1 MATTEAQPGS
11 SNISVSAK
19 PLPKCEQK
27 PPAPLQKSFAYHRF
41 RKVIHALCVAIF
53 VALPF
58 ANLMRFDIPRQRFY
72 FFGYELWI
80 SEFSIIF
87 FSLMFLMFLVAAM
100 AMFYG
105 RVYCGYLCPQMIFS
119 ETSIA
124 LEGKLTR
131 TVNKYVR
138 WTATRRKLLSR
149 FLFYAITTLA
159 SVILAFGFISYFVEP
174 RDLVHRLLAFDIR
187 TAGGVAGATTT
198 LFTLLDFLF
207 LRQRFCTTVCPYGYL
222 QGMLGDGDTLIVHYR
237 DENREC
243 IECKKCV
250 RVCHMGI
257 DIRTSPYQIE
267 CIHCGEC
274 IDACVDVL
282 GRLGK
287 QGLIHYVWGEHGE
300 KLGAGK
306 QTWYQKIGLRNAK
319 RVVVLLIIFFYAAG
333 LFTALSM
340 RRAVLVR
347 IAPDR
352 TTMYRLGNDGGVY
365 NRFRLQVANRGR
377 AQAIAQ
383 LSIEGLPGTHFV
395 GFENAAVV
403 AAGQTVQQQFEIEAP
418 RSATAALAP
427 GVNHF
432 RLIARV
438 GNENDVFEETFITP
452 SQDSQ

>member
-1 MATTEAQPGS
+1 MPTTEAKPGNA
-11 SNISVSAK
+11 NISASIK
-19 PLPKCEQK
+19 MLPKCERN
-27 PPAPLQKSFAYHRF
+27 PPLPPSQSFSFHRI
-41 RKVIHALCVAIF
+41 RKAIHAGCVVIF
-53 VALPF
+53 FALPF

-87 FSLMFLMFLVAAM
+87 FSLMFLMFLIAAM

-119 ETSIA
+119 EASIA
-124 LEGKLTR
+124 LESKLTR

-138 WTATRRKLLSR
+138 WNAPQRKLLAQL
-149 FLFYAITTLA
+149 LFYAIATIA
-159 SVILAFGFISYFVEP
+159 SVILAFAFISYFVEP
-174 RDLVHRLLAFDIR
+174 RDLLHRLLALDIK
-187 TAGGVAGATTT
+187 TTGGIAGASTT
-198 LFTLLDFLF
+198 LLTLLDFLF
-207 LRQRFCTTVCPYGYL
+207 VRQRFCTTVCPYGYL
-222 QGMLGDGDTLIVHYR
+222 QGMLGDSETLIVHYR
-237 DENREC
+237 DEDREC

-274 IDACVDVL
+274 VDACADVL
-282 GRLGK
+282 RRLGK

-300 KLGAGK
+300 KLGTAG
-306 QTWYQKIGLRNAK
+306 QTWYQKVGLRNAK
-319 RVVVLLIIFFYAAG
+319 RVVVLLIILCYGAG

-340 RRAVLVR
+340 RRSVLVR

-352 TTMYRLGNDGGVY
+352 TTMYRLAEDGTVY

-377 AQAIAQ
+377 EQAIAQ
-383 LSIEGLPGTHFV
+383 LSIDGLPGASFAS
-395 GFENAAVV
+395 FENAVVV
-403 AAGQTVQQQFEIEAP
+403 AAGQTVQQEFEIAASK
-418 RSATAALAP
+418 SANLQA

-432 RLIARV
+432 RLISRV
-438 GNENDVFEETFITP
+438 GNETDLFEETFITP
-452 SQDSQ
+452 TQDSR

>member
-1 MATTEAQPGS
+1 MPTTDAKPANP
-11 SNISVSAK
+11 NISVSTTLSRQCDRK
-19 PLPKCEQK
+19 PPLP
-27 PPAPLQKSFAYHRF
+27 PQKSFAYHRF
-41 RKVIHALCVAIF
+41 RKVIHVICVVIF
-53 VALPF
+53 FALPF
-58 ANLMRFDIPRQRFY
+58 ANLMRADIPHQRFY

-87 FSLMFLMFLVAAM
+87 FSLMFLMFIVAAM

-119 ETSIA
+119 EASIT
-124 LEGKLTR
+124 LESKLTR

-138 WTATRRKLLSR
+138 WSAGPRKFLSQ
-149 FLFYAITTLA
+149 FLFYAIAALV
-159 SVILAFGFISYFVEP
+159 SVILAFVFISYFVEP
-174 RDLVHRLLAFDIR
+174 RDLLHRLQAFDIK
-187 TAGGVAGATTT
+187 TAGGIAGAATT
-198 LFTLLDFLF
+198 LLTLLDFLF

-222 QGMLGDGDTLIVHYR
+222 QGMLGDNDTLIVQYR
-237 DENREC
+237 DEDREC

-282 GRLGK
+282 ARLGK
-287 QGLIHYVWGEHGE
+287 QGLIHYVWGEQGE
-300 KLGAGK
+300 KLGTGDNS
-306 QTWYQKIGLRNAK
+306 WYRKLGLRNAK
-319 RVVVLLIIFFYAAG
+319 RVVVLLIILCYATG
-333 LFTALSM
+333 LFTALAM

-352 TTMYRLGNDGGVY
+352 TTMYRVGKDGTIY
-365 NRFRLQVANRGR
+365 NRFRVQVANRGH

-383 LSIEGLPGTHFV
+383 FSIEGLPGTRFAD
-395 GFENAAVV
+395 FANAVV
-403 AAGQTVQQQFEIEAP
+403 VDPGQTMEREFDIAAP
-418 RSATAALAP
+418 PSASLAP

-432 RLIARV
+432 RLVSRV
-438 GNENDVFEETFITP
+438 GNETDSEEETFITP
-452 SQDSQ
+452 FTDSR

>member
-1 MATTEAQPGS
+1 MAIIDSKPGPP
-11 SNISVSAK
+11 NITVSTK
-19 PLPKCEQK
+19 PLPNCGHKATPGAAK
-27 PPAPLQKSFAYHRF
+27 TLSFHRF
-41 RKVIHALCVAIF
+41 RKVIHLICVAIF
-53 VALPF
+53 FALPF

-87 FSLMFLMFLVAAM
+87 FSLMFLMFIVAAM
-100 AMFYG
+100 AMLYG

-119 ETSIA
+119 EASIT
-124 LEGKLTR
+124 LESKLTR

-138 WTATRRKLLSR
+138 WNAARRKLLSR
-149 FLFYAITTLA
+149 SLFYLIAATT
-159 SVILAFGFISYFVEP
+159 SVVLAFVFISYFIEP
-174 RDLVHRLLAFDIR
+174 TDLLHRLMTFDIK
-187 TAGGVAGATTT
+187 TAGGIAGASTT
-198 LFTLLDFLF
+198 LLTLLDFLF

-237 DENREC
+237 DEDREC

-287 QGLIHYVWGEHGE
+287 QGLIHYVWGEQGE
-300 KLGAGK
+300 KLGTGD
-306 QTWYQKIGLRNAK
+306 QSWYQRIGLRNAK
-319 RVVVLLIIFFYAAG
+319 KVVVLLIILFYGAG

-347 IAPDR
+347 IAPVR
-352 TTMYRLGNDGGVY
+352 ATMYRLGSDATVY

-377 AQAIAQ
+377 DQAIAQ
-383 LSIEGLPGTHFV
+383 LSIEGLPGASFAK
-395 GFENAAVV
+395 FENAVIV
-403 AAGQTVQQQFEIEAP
+403 SAGQTVQTEFEIQAP
-418 RSATAALAP
+418 ASAKLAP
-427 GVNHF
+427 GVNYF
-432 RLIARV
+432 QLISRV
-438 GNENDVFEETFITP
+438 GTEKDVFEETFITP
-452 SQDSQ
+452 STESR

>member
-1 MATTEAQPGS
+1 MATTEAKPS
-11 SNISVSAK
+11 DPNVSVSTE
-19 PLPKCEQK
+19 PLPKCDRK
-27 PPAPLQKSFAYHRF
+27 PPTPPQKSLSFHRF
-41 RKVIHALCVAIF
+41 RKAIHLVCVVIF
-53 VALPF
+53 FALPF
-58 ANLMRFDIPRQRFY
+58 FNLMRADIPHQRFY
-72 FFGYELWI
+72 FLGYELWI

-87 FSLMFLMFLVAAM
+87 FSLMFLMFIVAAM
-100 AMFYG
+100 AMLYG

-119 ETSIA
+119 EASLA
-124 LEGKLTR
+124 LESKLTR

-138 WTATRRKLLSR
+138 WSARPRKLLSQ
-149 FLFYAITTLA
+149 FLFYSIAAAA
-159 SVILAFGFISYFVEP
+159 SVVLAFVFISYFVEP
-174 RDLVHRLLAFDIR
+174 RDLLHRLLALDIK
-187 TAGGVAGATTT
+187 TAGGIAGASTT
-198 LFTLLDFLF
+198 LLTLLDVLF

-250 RVCHMGI
+250 RICHMGI

-300 KLGAGK
+300 KLGTGDK
-306 QTWYQKIGLRNAK
+306 PWYQKLGLRNGK
-319 RVVVLLIIFFYAAG
+319 RVVVLLIILCYGAG

-340 RRAVLVR
+340 RRSVLVR

-352 TTMYRLGNDGGVY
+352 TTMYRLGKDGTVY
-365 NRFRLQVANRGR
+365 NRFRLQVANRGHE
-377 AQAIAQ
+377 QAIAQ
-383 LSIEGLPGTHFV
+383 FSIEGLPGTTFV
-395 GFENAAVV
+395 GFENAVV
-403 AAGQTVQQQFEIEAP
+403 VNAGQTLEQSVEIAAP
-418 RSATAALAP
+418 PSAAVPP

-432 RLIARV
+432 RVVSKVA
-438 GNENDVFEETFITP
+438 NERDAFEETFITP
-452 SQDSQ
+452 SADSR

>member
-1 MATTEAQPGS
+1 MPTTEANRGNP
-11 SNISVSAK
+11 NITISTR
-19 PLPKCEQK
+19 PLPKCDRK
-27 PPAPLQKSFAYHRF
+27 PPAPVQKPFAYHRF
-41 RKVIHALCVAIF
+41 RKIIHLGCFCIF
-53 VALPF
+53 LALPF
-58 ANLMRFDIPRQRFY
+58 LNLMRADIPHQRFY

-87 FSLMFLMFLVAAM
+87 FSLMFLMFIVAAM
-100 AMFYG
+100 AMLYG

-119 ETSIA
+119 EASIA
-124 LEGKLTR
+124 LESKITR

-138 WTATRRKLLSR
+138 WGGRARKLLSGT
-149 FLFYAITTLA
+149 LFYSVATLA
-159 SVILAFGFISYFVEP
+159 SIFLAFIFISYFVEP
-174 RDLVHRLLAFDIR
+174 RDLFHRLLSLDIR
-187 TAGGVAGATTT
+187 TAGGIAGATTT
-198 LFTLLDFLF
+198 LLTLLDFLF

-222 QGMLGDGDTLIVHYR
+222 QGMLGDGDTLIVQYR

-287 QGLIHYVWGEHGE
+287 EGLIHYVWGEHGE
-300 KLGAGK
+300 ELGTGGK
-306 QTWYQKIGLRNAK
+306 TWYQKLGLRNAK
-319 RVVVLLIIFFYAAG
+319 RVVVLLIILFYAAG

-347 IAPDR
+347 VEPDR
-352 TTMYRLGNDGGVY
+352 TTMYRVDKDGIVY
-365 NRFRLQVANRGR
+365 NRFRLQIANRSR
-377 AQAIAQ
+377 RQQTVVLAI
-383 LSIEGLPGTHFV
+383 EDLPGTRFV
-395 GFENAAVV
+395 AFENAVV
-403 AAGQTVQQQFEIEAP
+403 INSGQSLEREFEIAAP
-418 RSATAALAP
+418 ASAPLAP

-432 RLIARV
+432 QIASRV
-438 GNENDVFEETFITP
+438 GNERDSAEETFITP
-452 SQDSQ
+452 TKDSR

>member
-1 MATTEAQPGS
+1 MPTTEAKPGNPNITVS
-11 SNISVSAK
+11 SK
-19 PLPKCEQK
+19 PLPACDRK
-27 PPAPLQKSFAYHRF
+27 PPLPPSQSFSFHRF
-41 RKVIHALCVAIF
+41 RKVIHLICVAIF

-87 FSLMFLMFLVAAM
+87 FSLMFLMFIVAAM
-100 AMFYG
+100 AMLYG

-119 ETSIA
+119 EASIA
-124 LEGKLTR
+124 LESKLTR
-131 TVNKYVR
+131 TINKYVR
-138 WTATRRKLLSR
+138 WKATPRKLLSR
-149 FLFYAITTLA
+149 ALFYLIAAMA
-159 SVILAFGFISYFVEP
+159 SVVLAFAFISYFVEP
-174 RDLVHRLLAFDIR
+174 RDLIHRLLKFDIT
-187 TAGGVAGATTT
+187 TAAGIAGATTT
-198 LFTLLDFLF
+198 LLTLLDFLF

-237 DENREC
+237 DEDREC

-282 GRLGK
+282 SRLGK
-287 QGLIHYVWGEHGE
+287 RGLIHYVWGEQGE
-300 KLGAGK
+300 KLGTGDK
-306 QTWYQKIGLRNAK
+306 SWYQRIGVRNAK
-319 RVVVLLIIFFYAAG
+319 RVVVLLIIMFYGAG

-352 TTMYRLGNDGGVY
+352 TTMYRLGKDGTVY
-365 NRFRLQVANRGR
+365 NRFRLQVANRGSE
-377 AQAIAQ
+377 QAIAQ
-383 LSIEGLPGTHFV
+383 LSIEGLAGATFTN
-395 GFENAAVV
+395 FENAVV
-403 AAGQTVQQQFEIEAP
+403 VSGGQTVQTEFEIQTAS
-418 RSATAALAP
+418 SAGVAP

-432 RLIARV
+432 RLISRV
-438 GNENDVFEETFITP
+438 GNESDVFEETFITP
-452 SQDSQ
+452 STDSR

>member
-1 MATTEAQPGS
+1 MATTEAKSGNP
-11 SNISVSAK
+11 NISVSTK
-19 PLPKCEQK
+19 TLPKCDRN
-27 PPAPLQKSFAYHRF
+27 PPLAPSRSFSFHRI
-41 RKVIHALCVAIF
+41 RKAIHAACVVAF
-53 VALPF
+53 FALPF

-87 FSLMFLMFLVAAM
+87 FSLMFLMFLIAAM

-119 ETSIA
+119 EASIA
-124 LEGKLTR
+124 LESKLTR

-138 WTATRRKLLSR
+138 RNAAKRKLLSR
-149 FLFYAITTLA
+149 FLFYTIAA
-159 SVILAFGFISYFVEP
+159 VGSVILAFVFISYFVEP
-174 RDLVHRLLAFDIR
+174 RDLLHRLLAFDIK
-187 TAGGVAGATTT
+187 TAGGIAGAATT

-207 LRQRFCTTVCPYGYL
+207 VRQRFCTTVCPYGYL

-237 DENREC
+237 DEDREC

-287 QGLIHYVWGEHGE
+287 QGLIHYVWGEQGE
-300 KLGAGK
+300 KLGTGDEP
-306 QTWYQKIGLRNAK
+306 WYQKLGLRNAK
-319 RVVVLLIIFFYAAG
+319 RVVVLLIILCYGAA

-352 TTMYRLGNDGGVY
+352 TTMYRLGKDGTVY
-365 NRFRLQVANRGR
+365 NRFRLVMANRGHE
-377 AQAIAQ
+377 QAIAQ
-383 LSIEGLPGTHFV
+383 LSIDGLPGTTFAN
-395 GFENAAVV
+395 FENAVV
-403 AAGQTVQQQFEIEAP
+403 LAAGQTVQEEFEIQAP
-418 RSATAALAP
+418 PSTALAP

-432 RLIARV
+432 RLISKV
-438 GNENDVFEETFITP
+438 GNEKDVFEETFITP
-452 SQDSQ
+452 SPDSR

>member
-1 MATTEAQPGS
+1 MPTTDTKPG
-11 SNISVSAK
+11 NPNTSVSTKSLPACDRK
-19 PLPKCEQK
+19 PPLP
-27 PPAPLQKSFAYHRF
+27 PPSTSLHRL
-41 RKVIHALCVAIF
+41 RKLIHLVCVAIF
-53 VALPF
+53 FTLPF

-80 SEFSIIF
+80 SEFSVIF
-87 FSLMFLMFLVAAM
+87 FSLMFLMFIIAAM

-119 ETSIA
+119 EASIA
-124 LEGKLTR
+124 LESKLTR

-138 WTATRRKLLSR
+138 WSAARRRVLSWA
-149 FLFYAITTLA
+149 LFYLIAAAA
-159 SVILAFGFISYFVEP
+159 SVVLAFVFISYFVEP
-174 RDLVHRLLAFDIR
+174 RDLLHRLLRFDIK
-187 TAGGVAGATTT
+187 TTGGIAGASTT
-198 LFTLLDFLF
+198 LLTLLDFLF

-287 QGLIHYVWGEHGE
+287 QGLIHYVWGEQGE
-300 KLGAGK
+300 KLGE
-306 QTWYQKIGLRNAK
+306 TTDSWYRRLGLRNAK
-319 RVVVLLIIFFYAAG
+319 RVVVLLIILCYGAG

-352 TTMYRLGNDGGVY
+352 TTMYRLGKDGTVY

-377 AQAIAQ
+377 TQAIAQ
-383 LSIEGLPGTHFV
+383 LTIDGLSGASFSN
-395 GFENAAVV
+395 FENAVV
-403 AAGQTVQQQFEIEAP
+403 VSAGQTVQTEFEIQA
-418 RSATAALAP
+418 SAATQLVP

-432 RLIARV
+432 RLVSRV
-438 GNENDVFEETFITP
+438 GNETEVFEETFITP
-452 SQDSQ
+452 IKDSR

>member
-1 MATTEAQPGS
+1 MATTEAKPGNP
-11 SNISVSAK
+11 NILVSTK
-19 PLPKCEQK
+19 PLPKCDRN
-27 PPAPLQKSFAYHRF
+27 PPTPAPRSLSFHRV
-41 RKVIHALCVAIF
+41 RKGIHAVCVVIF
-53 VALPF
+53 FALPF

-87 FSLMFLMFLVAAM
+87 FSLMFLMFLIAAM

-119 ETSIA
+119 EASIA
-124 LEGKLTR
+124 LESKLTR

-138 WTATRRKLLSR
+138 WSVQRRKLLSQ
-149 FLFYAITTLA
+149 FLFYTIATAA
-159 SVILAFGFISYFVEP
+159 SVILAFAFISYFVEP
-174 RDLVHRLLAFDIR
+174 RDLLHRLLAFDIK
-187 TAGGVAGATTT
+187 TAGGIAGATTT

-207 LRQRFCTTVCPYGYL
+207 VRQRFCTTVCPYGYL

-237 DENREC
+237 DEDREC

-274 IDACVDVL
+274 IDACADVL

-287 QGLIHYVWGEHGE
+287 QTLIHYVWGEHGE
-300 KLGAGK
+300 KLGASDNS
-306 QTWYQKIGLRNAK
+306 WYQKLGLRNAK
-319 RVVVLLIIFFYAAG
+319 RVVVLLIILCYGAA

-352 TTMYRLGNDGGVY
+352 ITMYRLGKDGTVY
-365 NRFRLQVANRGR
+365 NRFRLQVANRGHE
-377 AQAIAQ
+377 QAIAQ
-383 LSIEGLPGTHFV
+383 LSIEGLPGTNFS
-395 GFENAAVV
+395 GFENAVIV
-403 AAGQTVQQQFEIEAP
+403 AAGQTVQQEFEIAAP
-418 RSATAALAP
+418 PSAPLAP

-432 RLIARV
+432 RLVSRV
-438 GNENDVFEETFITP
+438 GNEKDSVEQTFITP
-452 SQDSQ
+452 SKDPR

>member
-1 MATTEAQPGS
+1 MDITETKPGNP
-11 SNISVSAK
+11 NITVSTG
-19 PLPKCEQK
+19 PLPKCDRK
-27 PPAPLQKSFAYHRF
+27 PPLSPADSFSFHRF
-41 RKVIHALCVAIF
+41 RKVIHLVCVAIF
-53 VALPF
+53 FALPF
-58 ANLMRFDIPRQRFY
+58 LNLMRFDIPRQRFY

-80 SEFSIIF
+80 SEFSVIF
-87 FSLMFLMFLVAAM
+87 FSLMFLMFIVAAM
-100 AMFYG
+100 AMLYG

-119 ETSIA
+119 EASIA
-124 LEGKLTR
+124 LESRLTR

-138 WTATRRKLLSR
+138 WNATYRKVLSR
-149 FLFYAITTLA
+149 GLFYLIAAAA
-159 SVILAFGFISYFVEP
+159 SVILAFVFISYFVEP
-174 RDLVHRLLAFDIR
+174 RDLLHRLLRLDLK
-187 TAGGVAGATTT
+187 TAGGIAGATTT
-198 LFTLLDFLF
+198 LLTLLDFLF

-237 DENREC
+237 DEDREC

-287 QGLIHYVWGEHGE
+287 RGLIHYVWGEQGE
-300 KLGAGK
+300 KLGEGEKA
-306 QTWYQKIGLRNAK
+306 WYQKLGIRNAK
-319 RVVVLLIIFFYAAG
+319 RVVVLLIILIYGAA

-352 TTMYRLGNDGGVY
+352 TTMYRIDKEGTVY
-365 NRFRLQVANRGR
+365 NRFRLQVANRGHD
-377 AQAIAQ
+377 QAIAQ
-383 LSIEGLPGTHFV
+383 LAIEDLPGASFSK
-395 GFENAAVV
+395 FENAVV
-403 AAGQTVQQQFEIEAP
+403 VSAGQTVQTEFEIQAAG
-418 RSATAALAP
+418 SANLIA

-432 RLIARV
+432 RIVSRV
-438 GNENDVFEETFITP
+438 GDDKDVFEETFITP
-452 SQDSQ
+452 MKDTR